1 MNGQTDRHGFA
12 SSLTLHNKTV
22 TTHQCFTVKMAL
34 TGASAPIPTEH
45 QGARPLTL
53 NAIAIP
59 SSTPDAAALVVG
71 LHGWGANAKDLAT
84 LAEFMDLSDYELL
97 FPDGP
102 FPHPQSF
109 GGRMWYG
116 FPGGYTFDA
125 NLDDQ
130 DDLAHSRQL
139 LKDWL
144 LSLEGTTGIPL
155 SRTLLA
161 GFSQGGAMTLD
172 IGTQLPLAGLMI
184 LSGYLHAPLSA
195 VHQPLPPI
203 LVVHGRQD
211 PIVPLAAA
219 QRSRDALEAVGATV
233 TYHEFNMGHEIQ
245 PVVMEQ
251 IQSFVASTSTV

>member
-1 MNGQTDRHGFA
+1 M
-12 SSLTLHNKTV
+12 HNETV
-22 TTHQCFTVKMAL
+22 VK
-34 TGASAPIPTEH
+34 H
-45 QGARPLTL
+45 RGARPLTL

-59 SSTPDAAALVVG
+59 SSSPDATALFVG
-71 LHGWGANAKDLAT
+71 LHGWGANAKDLAS

-102 FPHPQSF
+102 LPHPQGF

-116 FPGGYTFDA
+116 FPLGYAFDA
-125 NLDDQ
+125 NLGDQ
-130 DDLAHSRQL
+130 DDLNQSRQL

-144 LSLEGTTGIPL
+144 LSLEATTGIPL

-161 GFSQGGAMTLD
+161 GFSQGGAMALD

-184 LSGYLHAPLSA
+184 LSGYLHAPLQN
-195 VHQPLPPI
+195 VQPSLPPI

-211 PIVPLAAA
+211 PVVPLSAA
-219 QRSRDALEAVGATV
+219 QRSRDALEALGAPV

-251 IQSFVASTSTV
+251 IQSFVAGIATV